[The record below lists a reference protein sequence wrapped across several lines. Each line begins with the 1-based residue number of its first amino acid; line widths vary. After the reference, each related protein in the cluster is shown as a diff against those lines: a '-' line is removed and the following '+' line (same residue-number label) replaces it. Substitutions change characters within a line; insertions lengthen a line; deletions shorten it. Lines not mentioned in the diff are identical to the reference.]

1 MITKIVVVLLMEDFR
16 IDAVSI
22 FIMEIN
28 LLVCIRMDVQMVKE
42 QYFIK
47 ILYLQVILDRNMR
60 LPHILETFFKEKEK
74 DMVK

>member
-1 MITKIVVVLLMEDFR
+1 MITKIVEVLLMADFK

-28 LLVCIRMDVQMVKE
+28 LLVCIKMDVQMVKD

-47 ILYLQVILDRNMR
+47 ILYLLVILDKNMR
-60 LPHILETFFKEKEK
+60 
-74 DMVK
+74 